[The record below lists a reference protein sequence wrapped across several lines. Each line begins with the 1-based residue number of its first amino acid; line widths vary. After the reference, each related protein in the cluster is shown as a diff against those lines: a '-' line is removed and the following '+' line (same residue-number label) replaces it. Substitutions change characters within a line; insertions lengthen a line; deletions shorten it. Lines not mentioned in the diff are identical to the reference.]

1 MAYLVFARK
10 YRPQTFEDVVEQAHV
25 TKTLSNA
32 VTSGRLAHA
41 ILLSGPRGTGKT
53 TIARILAKCVNCSEG
68 PTSTPCNQCRSC
80 TEITAGNAMDVF
92 EIDGASNNKVENIR
106 ELRENAKYMP
116 AHSPYK
122 IYIID
127 EVHMLTDA
135 AFNALLKVLE
145 EPPAHVLF
153 LFATTEVRK
162 IPITILSR
170 CQRHDLRRIGIDA
183 IAAHMKKICEGENID
198 ISDKGLA
205 LIAREADGSIRD
217 GLSLLDQVITCTETA
232 ITDKEIID
240 ILGVI
245 DRQILFDISGAL
257 FSGDMA
263 AIIDICDLLYRQGR
277 HMMKFYTE
285 LIEHF
290 RNLLV
295 VKMEGASSAL
305 ADIPAH
311 ERELMKQQVNDIT
324 QPHLFQVLN
333 VLFEE
338 EWRIKQSASPKTALE
353 MTFFRLMQIR
363 PVFSLDS
370 LIEKLDRL
378 KTGIAPPDKPQS
390 PGACEPE
397 PPAPDPPTQG
407 DVPSEAWPDS
417 PADPRPERPADGLP
431 EPRFRSRKHRDP
443 EKKTGRNAPHE
454 PEPDKQQPE
463 DAPAQSATPKAPP
476 EAPPMDLSQMDNGDV
491 WERLKASICEKSPVL
506 GACLADGTLTY
517 DPPDRL
523 IIEIASTH
531 PNIALLRRKKNIA
544 GIEKHC
550 NDFFKQPLQV
560 SIDVK
565 QTGPDPGDLKKK
577 HRELENEARAHPLV
591 NAAVKTFNGKIQDIK
606 IL

>member
-53 TIARILAKCVNCSEG
+53 TIARILAKCVNCSEA

-170 CQRHDLRRIGIDA
+170 CQRHDLRRIGINA

-295 VKMEGASSAL
+295 VKMEGAASTLS
-305 ADIPAH
+305 DVPAH
-311 ERELMKQQVNDIT
+311 ERELMEKQVGNIT

-338 EWRIKQSASPKTALE
+338 EWRIKLSASPKTALE

-363 PVFSLDS
+363 PAFSLDA

-378 KTGIAPPDKPQS
+378 KTGIAPAGKPQS
-390 PGACEPE
+390 PGASEPE
-397 PPAPDPPTQG
+397 PSASEPEPSAPEPEPSAPEPPVHG
-407 DVPSEAWPDS
+407 NVLSETGPDS
-417 PADPRPERPADGLP
+417 PGDPGPECPADDPPESAPADPATP
-431 EPRFRSRKHRDP
+431 
-443 EKKTGRNAPHE
+443 
-454 PEPDKQQPE
+454 
-463 DAPAQSATPKAPP
+463 DAPSET
-476 EAPPMDLSQMDNGDV
+476 PPMDLSQMDNGEIWD
-491 WERLKASICEKSPVL
+491 RLKSSICEKSPVL

-517 DPPDRL
+517 TPPDRL
-523 IIEIASTH
+523 VIEIASTH

-550 NDFFKQPLQV
+550 NDFFKQPLKI

-577 HRELENEARAHPLV
+577 HRELESEARAHPLV
-591 NAAVKTFNGKIQDIK
+591 NAAIKTFNGKIQDIK

>member
-68 PTSTPCNQCRSC
+68 PTATPCNQCRSC

-257 FSGDMA
+257 FSGNMA

-305 ADIPAH
+305 SDVPAH
-311 ERELMKQQVNDIT
+311 ERELMEIQVGNIT

-338 EWRIKQSASPKTALE
+338 EWRIKLSASPKTALE

-363 PVFSLDS
+363 PAFSLDA

-378 KTGIAPPDKPQS
+378 KTGIAIEDYSQGQRLCEPGPATYGVAPSKTPPETTPPDAAAP
-390 PGACEPE
+390 EPE
-397 PPAPDPPTQG
+397 TPAHPPPHAA
-407 DVPSEAWPDS
+407 EK
-417 PADPRPERPADGLP
+417 
-431 EPRFRSRKHRDP
+431 RSP
-443 EKKTGRNAPHE
+443 EKKAETSAPDELQPDE
-454 PEPDKQQPE
+454 PQPDEP
-463 DAPAQSATPKAPP
+463 AANNGTPDVPP
-476 EAPPMDLSQMDNGDV
+476 DEAPMDLSRMDNGEIWD
-491 WERLKASICEKSPVL
+491 RLKSSICEKSPVL
-506 GACLADGTLTY
+506 GACLADGTLIY

-523 IIEIASTH
+523 VIEIASTH

-550 NDFFKQPLQV
+550 NDFFKQPLKV

-577 HRELENEARAHPLV
+577 HRELESEARGHPLV
-591 NAAVKTFNGKIQDIK
+591 NAAIKTFNGKIQDIK